1 MDVREGETGSEG
13 IPWEEI
19 SDKKK
24 PASLSLYSRVELEL
38 STSVRALARL

>member
-1 MDVREGETGSEG
+1 MDVREGETGSGG

-24 PASLSLYSRVELEL
+24 PESSSL
-38 STSVRALARL
+38 